1 MCTRVLYRGGD
12 ELVITGRSMDWMVPT
27 GSNLWALP
35 VGLEHDGATAEHP
48 LRWTSRRGSVIS
60 TMYDRATV
68 EGVNDHGLAAHALY
82 LAACRYPA
90 RDPALPGM
98 SVAAWTQYAL
108 DMFSSVAAAVDGLS
122 DGSFQVANATLP
134 GDEAA
139 TGHLSLADA
148 SGDSA
153 ILEYLD
159 GRLVVHHGPEFQV
172 MTNDPT
178 YDQQLALCTYWDEV
192 GGDAMLPGTERPA
205 DRFVRARHYLQRAPA
220 TSDDRRGV
228 AEVFSIVRNASVPI
242 IESTPERP
250 NVASTLWRSAVDH
263 RSLTYYW
270 EATDQPNVFWV
281 ELERLD
287 LSPGAPVRR
296 LAAEDG
302 PVRSGEVSD
311 QFAPAEPFTFLP
323 ETA

>member
-1 MCTRVLYRGGD
+1 
-12 ELVITGRSMDWMVPT
+12 
-27 GSNLWALP
+27 
-35 VGLEHDGATAEHP
+35 
-48 LRWTSRRGSVIS
+48 
-60 TMYDRATV
+60 MYDRATV
-68 EGVNDHGLAAHALY
+68 EGVNEDGLAAHALY
-82 LAACRYPA
+82 LSASRYPD
-90 RDPALPGM
+90 RDPTLPGM

-205 DRFVRARHYLQRAPA
+205 DRFVRARHYLQASPRPPA
-220 TSDDRRGV
+220 TTDGGWPRCSPSSGTRPSRSSSPPRSDPTWPPRCGGRL
-228 AEVFSIVRNASVPI
+228 
-242 IESTPERP
+242 ST
-250 NVASTLWRSAVDH
+250 
-263 RSLTYYW
+263 
-270 EATDQPNVFWV
+270 
-281 ELERLD
+281 
-287 LSPGAPVRR
+287 
-296 LAAEDG
+296 
-302 PVRSGEVSD
+302 
-311 QFAPAEPFTFLP
+311 
-323 ETA
+323 TAR